1 MLQRFREIISAL
13 AQLVEQPRIF
23 DGDHGLCGKILDQ
36 LDLLVGKRADF
47 LTIDRDNADQVILFE
62 HRYDQKST
70 STSDF
75 RDGLIRIFQS
85 DVGNMGNLLRVSN
98 AVKEICRA
106 TGRNRVAL
114 LFNSPS
120 LWCVIQSNV
129 SERIVFVEQ

>member
-1 MLQRFREIISAL
+1 MRQLVRAG
-13 AQLVEQPRIF
+13 AQLIEQSR
-23 DGDHGLCGKILDQ
+23 ILDCYDRLRGEVFYQ

-75 RDGLIRIFQS
+75 GDRLIRIFQS

-98 AVKEICRA
+98 TVKEMCRA
-106 TGRNRVAL
+106 TGGNRVAL
-114 LFNSPS
+114 LFSSPS
-120 LWCVIQSNV
+120 LWCIIQSNV
-129 SERIVFVEQ
+129 SERSVFVEQ